1 MKSIYFDELQQR
13 VRDIRSSQRSAM
25 AKIADVIAEA
35 MDYDSK
41 KLSTIMMSIKH
52 LLQTQENAERFA
64 NFLLYIVEARAN
76 GKEATGNKAK
86 AYSAWVMSDVETLAK
101 HFAICRIYKHDPG
114 DDYLYRYPCYNGV
127 WFAREG
133 EEPNSSVRLPQELQ
147 DCNKHY
153 VVLRVQGMN
162 RLIEHCSDPISGR
175 PRPYDILARLDHL
188 IVDCLPEGV
197 FPANPLIT
205 ADVESGQFDSSHF
218 PFKFSHFEV
227 DMQEP
232 DPDFR
237 TLYVVYS
244 Y

>member
-1 MKSIYFDELQQR
+1 MKSIYFDELQKR

-25 AKIADVIAEA
+25 AKITDVLAASI
-35 MDYDSK
+35 DYKQDE
-41 KLSTIMMSIKH
+41 LVPVIHRLRLILNMQQH
-52 LLQTQENAERFA
+52 VERFA
-64 NFLLYIVEARAN
+64 NFLLYTVEAWAN
-76 GKEATGNKAK
+76 GKSGVLR
-86 AYSAWVMSDVETLAK
+86 AWTINDVEQLAK
-101 HFAICRIYKHDPG
+101 QFVINFNINRDLFDESIYQ
-114 DDYLYRYPCYNGV
+114 YPSYNGV
-127 WFAREG
+127 CCAREG
-133 EEPNSSVRLPQELQ
+133 EEPNSSVCLPQELQ
-147 DCNKHY
+147 AYKKNY

-175 PRPYDILARLDHL
+175 PRPYDILAQLDHL

-205 ADVESGQFDSSHF
+205 ADVENALFDFSHF